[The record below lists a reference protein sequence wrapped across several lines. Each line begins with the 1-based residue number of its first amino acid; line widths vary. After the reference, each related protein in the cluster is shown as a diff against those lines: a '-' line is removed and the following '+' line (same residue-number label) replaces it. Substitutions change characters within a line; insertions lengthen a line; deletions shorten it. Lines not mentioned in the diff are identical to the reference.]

1 MESPAKD
8 PVFLG
13 PKFIAKYK
21 NQAASFGRQRAEKL
35 PSAVQQHAT
44 LSEAASIKV
53 FEDLHQ
59 WAPQFAAQVHE
70 SHEHRSKRRDFIS
83 TGAASAAS
91 SVVPF
96 TGILVSAPFTLYE
109 CFSFLID
116 VGLVSKVSHEDIVAL
131 FKARYEAHRGKGKVE
146 KGRSRKSVL
155 ALNSS
160 SKSMKEG
167 VKAALE
173 AACIDVIKIVAGDW
187 LVPSLVD
194 VLATFSFE
202 VAMELA
208 SILPGV
214 AVLLWPVKY
223 ALQRHQIHAFIERMK
238 GKASDRHVAWLEQN
252 RGMLLV
258 QAQLF

>member
-8 PVFLG
+8 LVFLG
-13 PKFIAKYK
+13 PKLIAEYK
-21 NQAASFGRQRAEKL
+21 IQAASFGRQRAEKL

-44 LSEAASIKV
+44 LSEAASIRV
-53 FEDLHQ
+53 FKDLHH

-83 TGAASAAS
+83 T
-91 SVVPF
+91 
-96 TGILVSAPFTLYE
+96 
-109 CFSFLID
+109 D

-160 SKSMKEG
+160 SKPMKEG

-258 QAQLF
+258 QAQFF